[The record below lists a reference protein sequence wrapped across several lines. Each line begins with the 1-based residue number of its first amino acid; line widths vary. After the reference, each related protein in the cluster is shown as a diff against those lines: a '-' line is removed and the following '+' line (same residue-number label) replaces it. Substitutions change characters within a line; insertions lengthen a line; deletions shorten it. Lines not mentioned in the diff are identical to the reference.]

1 MILSIMQLIN
11 KGLDFVFRRALD
23 GFFGQFHCSTIISTA
38 ESASMTELYDLSID
52 EDETFISGG
61 IVCHNCRSSTKPN
74 LNKEYSE
81 LFGDPEEDTRASA
94 TGPTQAKDYFTWL
107 RRQPRSVQDTALGV
121 ERAAIFNADGMTNEK
136 YKKINANKRFE
147 PLTVDQMIDRAGDL
161 GYEV

>member
-1 MILSIMQLIN
+1 
-11 KGLDFVFRRALD
+11 
-23 GFFGQFHCSTIISTA
+23 
-38 ESASMTELYDLSID
+38 MTELYDLSID